1 MTGKRI
7 AILLSGGALL
17 CLAACNR
24 NAEQS
29 APATGAPIAALPL
42 ATAPPPPQTYAPP
55 LAALP
60 PASTQIAYR
69 PRPERYRYLNDAYDM
84 ADAFGDTPPDYT
96 VDYEGER
103 PWIWRANDG
112 AYRVVE
118 WLPQGQRY
126 YYYEPGADTPF
137 LIEDPDYAY
146 AYDDSRLVAV
156 YRPGGALVDD
166 RLARDRAYDAA
177 RYYDRARALY
187 RAAEY
192 ERRQAAY
199 AVNWRERAPAI
210 RAQRERWARAQAEER
225 QWRDWTLAHQT
236 QESRW
241 ETERQHRMA
250 YAAALGAA
258 GLGTATALHRPAR
271 TPTTNTNVPA
281 RSSPA
286 TQSPPPPRAEPA
298 RPPLVATAARERDN
312 KRPPTER
319 VLPMPPRQSEPPP
332 HADKPRT
339 HDEKVRSLPEKSAE
353 AGPPRERSPEH
364 SRPPSFAR
372 FASTQS
378 QVSPEPKTGL
388 SARPDRPAKPAL
400 VRPAPNAGPAGR
412 PTPQADMRRAEPH
425 PTAAPSPRASPPVER
440 PAPPPRAEKPRAE
453 KPHPQPPRVE
463 APRAETHLAEAP
475 HATPAPRP
483 AAPSA
488 DRGGGHGK
496 GKGHDKDRPH

>member
-137 LIEDPDYAY
+137 LIEDPDYVY
-146 AYDDSRLVAV
+146 AYEDGGLVAV

-199 AVNWRERAPAI
+199 AANWRERAPAI

-258 GLGTATALHRPAR
+258 GVGTAVALHRPAR
-271 TPTTNTNVPA
+271 EPTADNNVPV
-281 RSSPA
+281 RPDR
-286 TQSPPPPRAEPA
+286 TIPPPGPPRAC
-298 RPPLVATAARERDN
+298 
-312 KRPPTER
+312 
-319 VLPMPPRQSEPPP
+319 
-332 HADKPRT
+332 
-339 HDEKVRSLPEKSAE
+339 
-353 AGPPRERSPEH
+353 
-364 SRPPSFAR
+364 
-372 FASTQS
+372 
-378 QVSPEPKTGL
+378 
-388 SARPDRPAKPAL
+388 
-400 VRPAPNAGPAGR
+400 
-412 PTPQADMRRAEPH
+412 
-425 PTAAPSPRASPPVER
+425 
-440 PAPPPRAEKPRAE
+440 
-453 KPHPQPPRVE
+453 
-463 APRAETHLAEAP
+463 
-475 HATPAPRP
+475 
-483 AAPSA
+483 
-488 DRGGGHGK
+488 
-496 GKGHDKDRPH
+496 GHDP